1 LLRLLL
7 IILAAAGALHLAVSS
22 GDEDTMSLV
31 AKKTVSRAVV
41 ARLAEQRIENQ
52 QTSPPVAAVVVDVLP
67 PQEKA
72 AQAPSRQEASTGQE
86 EVTEQPD
93 LPCAPA
99 SVNQPFCIYTVRPGD
114 SLSGIAAA
122 LGVRATGGVSAT
134 ETLALSNGLVGPE
147 GLTIQPNQQL
157 RIPLR
162 SGVIHTVRASD
173 VLSRVAQEYGASMT
187 QIIQDNHLSDPD
199 TLLAGQAILIPSPTS
214 LPVASR
220 CQDLAGDSPFCVY
233 VVQPGDTLS
242 EIAAR
247 FGLKGNAQVS
257 AVEMLAQSNKPGV
270 KVSDSIIPGQSLR
283 IPRQSGIVHT
293 VLTSE
298 TLSEIAA
305 SYGVTTATLASANS
319 ISDGSRILI
328 GQDLLI
334 PDPQRLPLGQPA
346 AATSTETPGHPS
358 ATESP
363 TATSSPTRTP
373 AVEAQEAVE
382 TPEPTATPRSRR
394 TPEPTTTRETEPE
407 PTATAE
413 RSPEPTPRPRRT
425 ATPTPE
431 PEEPKEQ
438 AAETPEAPQPT
449 PTPERKPEATAAP
462 QQVSV
467 SRYIWPTRGPISS
480 YFGPA
485 HPLGIDID
493 LFSNPNADIVA
504 ARSGKVIYAGGN
516 TCCSYGLYVIVDHGH
531 GVETLYAHLS
541 RLSVSQGQAVNQ
553 GDLLG
558 YGGRTGYAT
567 GNHLHFE
574 VRVNGTP
581 VNPLNYLP

>member
-31 AKKTVSRAVV
+31 AQKTISRAVV
-41 ARLAEQRIENQ
+41 ARLAEQRIGNEK
-52 QTSPPVAAVVVDVLP
+52 TSPPVAPVVVDVLP
-67 PQEKA
+67 SQEKA
-72 AQAPSRQEASTGQE
+72 AEGPSRQDASTAPEGAE
-86 EVTEQPD
+86 HPD
-93 LPCAPA
+93 LSCAPA
-99 SVNQPFCIYTVRPGD
+99 NGNQPFCVYTVRPGD

-134 ETLALSNGLVGPE
+134 ETLALSNGLVGP
-147 GLTIQPNQQL
+147 GSLTIQPNQQL
-157 RIPLR
+157 RIPLGN
-162 SGVIHTVRASD
+162 GVIHTVRAAD
-173 VLSRVAQEYGASMT
+173 VLSRVAQEYGVSMT
-187 QIIQDNHLSDPD
+187 EIMQENHLSNPD
-199 TLLAGQAILIPSPTS
+199 TLFTGQAILIPSPTS

-220 CQDLAGDSPFCVY
+220 CQDLAGNSPFCVY

-247 FGLKGNAQVS
+247 FGVKGNAQVS

-270 KVSDSIIPGQSLR
+270 RVSDSIVPGQSLR

-305 SYGVTTATLASANS
+305 SYGVTTATLATSNG
-319 ISDGSRILI
+319 ISDDSRILI
-328 GQDLLI
+328 GEDLLI
-334 PDPQRLPLGQPA
+334 PDPQRLPLGQPV
-346 AATSTETPGHPS
+346 AATSTETPEPGHPS
-358 ATESP
+358 DTESP
-363 TATSSPTRTP
+363 TPTPSPTRTP
-373 AVEAQEAVE
+373 AVDAHEAVE
-382 TPEPTATPRSRR
+382 TQEPTATPGSRR

-407 PTATAE
+407 PTAE

-438 AAETPEAPQPT
+438 AIETPEAPQPT

-462 QQVSV
+462 QQVAS

-480 YFGPA
+480 YFGPS

-516 TCCSYGLYVIVDHGH
+516 TCCSYGLYVIVDHGD

-541 RLSVSQGQAVNQ
+541 RLLVSQGQTVNQ